1 MSEAYPPYGRAAGE
15 HGAYGRAGAGGGLL
29 LAPIMRRAGARLI
42 DAGLLGV
49 VGFALILPFMIAAYG
64 LDRPGNSVKETGGVW
79 SAASIFGWVLV
90 LGIVPFGYEAV
101 QLALWGQTLGKRV
114 LGLRVLD
121 ETGVPLTP
129 GRAVGRAAVNNLAY
143 LFGCGLGTVM
153 AYLWAVWDR
162 PLHQA
167 LHDRLAATVVVDD
180 RGHAGR
186 AYDDAAYDD
195 PAYRGAVDRAHDDRG
210 YADE

>member
-1 MSEAYPPYGRAAGE
+1 MSEAYPPYGRTAE
-15 HGAYGRAGAGGGLL
+15 HGAPYDGAGPDAELL
-29 LAPIMRRAGARLI
+29 LAPITRRAGARLI

-64 LDRPGNSVKETGGVW
+64 LDRPGASVKDTSGVW
-79 SAASIFGWVLV
+79 SGASVFGWILV
-90 LGIVPFGYEAV
+90 LGIVPFAYEAV

-121 ETGVPLTP
+121 ETGAPLTP
-129 GRAVGRAAVNNLAY
+129 GRAVGRAAVNNLGY
-143 LFGCGLGTVM
+143 LFGCGIGTLM
-153 AYLWAVWDR
+153 AYLWAIWDR

-180 RGHAGR
+180 RE
-186 AYDDAAYDD
+186 Y
-195 PAYRGAVDRAHDDRG
+195 VD
-210 YADE
+210 E